1 MSSVLKELHQ
11 LNLVIRELQQENRML
26 KEQVNDLRQRLDSTY
41 AFIHNT
47 GNSEYVKQ
55 DWDGVMGTRSVTTGN
70 SERLDHLT
78 KKFGIDEYPL
88 E

>member
-26 KEQVNDLRQRLDSTY
+26 KEQVNDLRQRLDSCY

-47 GNSEYVKQ
+47 GNSEYAGQ